1 MKVLLIEDK
10 KGLLDALTCM
20 LEKNGYEVNSSMD
33 GEKGYNMAISDDY
46 DIVVLDRLLPSWDGI
61 KVLTTFRNQGFN
73 TPVLLL
79 TGMDSS
85 QDLVEGLDAGADD
98 YMVKPFHV
106 GDFLARIRTLIRR
119 KRKRLIG
126 NTTLQAAGIM
136 LDRQNSSVVLGNEVI
151 YLSDKEFLLLEL
163 LIRNCGHVLSKDFIY
178 EKIWG
183 KDSNSQLT
191 CIGTYIYFLRK
202 KLNNLNIHTVRGKGY
217 LLQK

>member
-151 YLSDKEFLLLEL
+151 CLSDKEFLLLEL